1 VHARIWVA
9 SEGRAVETTRT
20 DATAALRDT
29 AEHLLALMR
38 QQGFD
43 GAQVSVRRQR
53 RQELCVAH
61 NDVSLL
67 RSNDSTTVQLVGL
80 LDGRRADTEGSELDT
95 ESLLTLVRSLWG
107 DVLSAPQDAANA
119 VSSGQRARVQRGPQ
133 VPDAVALADAMHAL
147 LDWRAREVPSVML
160 EEALAGHTRVSS
172 CTLTSGGSDLL
183 AETGD
188 YDAVVVGMAREGTAA
203 SSFNYAGGHCD
214 RLAGEPLAPR
224 FGMAEMMR
232 AMTRSVHTQPIG
244 ERFVGAVVLTPPAI
258 AGLLGWLM
266 GQLSD
271 QALID
276 GSSVYRQ
283 AVGQAVASPLLTLQS
298 RFDAPGVPAFAA
310 DAFALAPVTL
320 LDRGVLH
327 CLTPSLYGSRRTG
340 LPHVP
345 VCGDGWALAA
355 GSTPRAEL
363 IAGVPR
369 GALVD
374 RLSMGRPAAN
384 GDFSGVIKNSFEIR
398 DGRIGQALSETMIAG
413 NVAQMLRDVSA
424 VSAERIDTGSWV
436 LPWVR
441 VEGLHF
447 S

>member
-1 VHARIWVA
+1 M
-9 SEGRAVETTRT
+9 TTEP
-20 DATAALRDT
+20 AQELRST

-38 QQGFD
+38 RQGFD
-43 GAQVSVRRQR
+43 GAQVGVRRQR
-53 RQELCVAH
+53 RQELCIAH
-61 NDVSLL
+61 NDPSLL
-67 RSNDSTTVQLVGL
+67 RSNDAVQVQLVGL
-80 LDGRRADTEGSELDT
+80 LDGRRADTEGSELDS
-95 ESLLTLVRSLWG
+95 ESLQNLVHSLWG
-107 DVLSAPQDAANA
+107 NVTSAPQDPANA
-119 VSSGQRARVQRGPQ
+119 VSSGQRAHVQRGPQ
-133 VPDAVALADAMHAL
+133 QADGAALADAMREL

-160 EEALAGHTRVSS
+160 EEALAGHTQVTS
-172 CTLTSGGSDLL
+172 CTLTSGGSELL
-183 AETGD
+183 AETGC
-188 YDAVVVGMAREGTAA
+188 YDAVVFGMAREGAAA
-203 SSFNYAGGHCD
+203 SSFNYAGGTCD
-214 RLAGEPLAPR
+214 RLTGEPLAPR
-224 FGMAEMMR
+224 FGMGEMLR
-232 AMTRSVHTQPIG
+232 AMTRSVQTRPIG
-244 ERFVGAVVLTPPAI
+244 DRFVGAVVLTPPAI

-283 AVGQAVASPLLTLQS
+283 SVGQRCASPLLTLGS

-310 DAFALAPVTL
+310 DAFTLAPVTL
-320 LDRGVLH
+320 LDRGVLQ
-327 CLTPSLYGSRRTG
+327 CLTPSLYGSRKTG
-340 LPHVP
+340 VPHVP

-355 GSTPRAEL
+355 GTTACAEL

-398 DGRIGQALSETMIAG
+398 DGQVGHALSETMISG

-424 VSAERIDTGSWV
+424 VSRERIDTGGWV
-436 LPWVR
+436 MPWMR